1 MYNLKNELSRIGDAI
16 NSSEAKDS
24 EQFMKFY
31 NQVHKI
37 WGNRVMEWVRFD
49 TFESFRDGVQ
59 ALLYVSMFYSSF
71 ITKAQDGLSEH
82 TGYSD
87 DMKHTYSWWKLQTSQ
102 PFVTIG
108 DTEFDTE
115 CSWFEIRQPLERQA
129 DWFEVRVRISDL
141 VNIAFE

>member
-87 DMKHTYSWWKLQTSQ
+87 DMKH
-102 PFVTIG
+102 
-108 DTEFDTE
+108 
-115 CSWFEIRQPLERQA
+115 
-129 DWFEVRVRISDL
+129 
-141 VNIAFE
+141 